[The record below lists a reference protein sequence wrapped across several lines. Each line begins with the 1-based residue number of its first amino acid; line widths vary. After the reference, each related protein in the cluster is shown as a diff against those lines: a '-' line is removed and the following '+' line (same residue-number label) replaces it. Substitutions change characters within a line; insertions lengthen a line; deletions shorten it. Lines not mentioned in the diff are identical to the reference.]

1 MVTYSISG
9 NLGNIPVLRT
19 LNTTKKREQASEKF
33 LTGTS
38 KPGVFTMTASSLNES
53 AIPFD
58 AIANFYL
65 FFCSL
70 FSVSCEWFSSL
81 FLREKR
87 WVFFKM
93 SHLETCPACQQ
104 NTQISYFT
112 SLLLNSKLYS
122 ANKCQRKRMNKIRR
136 THFNMHSHYIHT
148 VIFYKLIRLRL
159 TYY

>member
-1 MVTYSISG
+1 
-9 NLGNIPVLRT
+9 
-19 LNTTKKREQASEKF
+19 
-33 LTGTS
+33 
-38 KPGVFTMTASSLNES
+38 
-53 AIPFD
+53 
-58 AIANFYL
+58 
-65 FFCSL
+65 
-70 FSVSCEWFSSL
+70 
-81 FLREKR
+81 
-87 WVFFKM
+87 M

-148 VIFYKLIRLRL
+148 VIFHKLIRLRL